1 MINKRV
7 LLKNI
12 RSKWE
17 TPEKLLE
24 YLIELDEQEKI
35 DLELAYKKGMK
46 ETAQNYSVLFVYM
59 LRKTG
64 YGKKTLPLFIENIN
78 IVSKQLENGEIT
90 LDEMRKE
97 LEKIGLHIR

>member
-1 MINKRV
+1 MLDKRR

-24 YLIELDEQEKI
+24 YIIELDKQEQI

-46 ETAQNYSVLFVYM
+46 ETVQNYSVLFAYM
-59 LRKTG
+59 LKKTG

-78 IVSKQLENGEIT
+78 IVSKQLEEGKLT
-90 LDEMRKE
+90 LEDMRKE
-97 LEKIGLHIR
+97 LDKIGIRIS